1 MAVTAYKIKKA
12 LMGKNLTF
20 VNVEKELNNLGYIV
34 VLFNTPKGDEEIAR
48 YKLEYKKQT
57 LKAFTYTKT
66 VHIVFID
73 GSLHA
78 DDRLYLALH
87 ELGHIVLG
95 HVGDG
100 KLVTRNSVLI
110 DIEADN
116 FAYSIIKGNQKT
128 TYTYVASAII
138 IIALMFTMHQ
148 NNAKTPTFVYESP
161 QLSDTETISAS
172 AQPET
177 VPLTETELETVSN
190 IVYVTPSGTK
200 FHKQDCRYIKNKKV
214 TEYSRD
220 EALHKYAPCSVCEP

>member
-116 FAYSIIKGNQKT
+116 FAYSIIKGKEKFPFI
-128 TYTYVASAII
+128 YIASAII
-138 IIALMFTMHQ
+138 IIAMAFSSYY
-148 NNAKTPTFVYESP
+148 NNVKTPAFVSESNP
-161 QLSDTETISAS
+161 ISEPVTISAN

-177 VPLTETELETVSN
+177 GLETVSD

-220 EALHKYAPCSVCEP
+220 EALHKYAPCLVCEP

>member
-34 VLFNTPKGDEEIAR
+34 VLFNTPKGDEELAR
-48 YKLEYKKQT
+48 YKLEHKKH

-116 FAYSIIKGNQKT
+116 FAYSIINGKEKFPF
-128 TYTYVASAII
+128 TYVAVAII
-138 IIALMFTMHQ
+138 ITAMAFNSYYNT
-148 NNAKTPTFVYESP
+148 AKTQTFVYEENRVSGAEVI
-161 QLSDTETISAS
+161 SETI
-172 AQPET
+172 Q
-177 VPLTETELETVSN
+177 TETETQTDAISN

-200 FHKQDCRYIKNKKV
+200 FHKKGCRYIKNKDVK
-214 TEYSRD
+214 EYSRNN
-220 EALHKYAPCSVCEP
+220 AVKKYSPCSSCEP

>member
-12 LMGKNLTF
+12 LKGKNLTF
-20 VNVEKELNNLGYIV
+20 VNVEKELNNLGYSV
-34 VLFNTPKGDEEIAR
+34 VLFNTPKGDEELAR
-48 YKLEYKKQT
+48 YKLEHKKH

-116 FAYSIIKGNQKT
+116 FAYSIIKGKEKFPF
-128 TYTYVASAII
+128 TYVAAAVI
-138 IIALMFTMHQ
+138 IIALMATMYQ
-148 NNAKTPTFVYESP
+148 NNAKTPTFVYESN
-161 QLSDTETISAS
+161 QISESETTTIP
-172 AQPET
+172 QPET
-177 VPLTETELETVSN
+177 IAPSETVSDS
-190 IVYVTPSGTK
+190 VYVTPSGTK
-200 FHKQDCRYIKNKKV
+200 FHKQGCRYIKNKEV

-220 EALHKYAPCSVCEP
+220 DALNKYAPCSVCEP